1 MSNRIVL
8 DINGLKVSKAG
19 IDVLTETNPNNF
31 IFRAQDPGA
40 GVFLTGSITGSTG
53 PVTVSFGTTFSY
65 VPFVMVASKS
75 VGATVSTGGVR
86 ASSSLNV
93 PFAPDVTTSNMTFN
107 TLLADSVYYY
117 AVFYMRAQ

>member
-8 DINGLKVSKAG
+8 DVNGLKVSKAG

-40 GVFLTGSITGSTG
+40 GVFLTGSITGSSG

-65 VPFVMVASKS
+65 IPFVMVATKTL
-75 VGATVSTGGVR
+75 GATVSYQAVL
-86 ASSSLNV
+86 ASSTLNV

-107 TLLADSVYYY
+107 VLVPDSTYYY
-117 AVFYMRAQ
+117 AVFYMRAR